1 MSGGENKRRSAQEIS
16 LGKPALQLPRAAVVR
31 CGLPGPGASQT
42 SRERCISVKEILALI
57 PDSLTGQTDIKE
69 YLPENGSHSK
79 LNAEK
84 SLTLFS
90 ALFFYLFQGLKWEK
104 RGDEW

>member
-1 MSGGENKRRSAQEIS
+1 MYKITQNS
-16 LGKPALQLPRAAVVR
+16 LLKKHG
-31 CGLPGPGASQT
+31 
-42 SRERCISVKEILALI
+42 IFY
-57 PDSLTGQTDIKE
+57 LTFSW
-69 YLPENGSHSK
+69 SHSK

>member
-1 MSGGENKRRSAQEIS
+1 MNLAPLSKRFNFEGIVS
-16 LGKPALQLPRAAVVR
+16 LLRKAVNRKVKIFGKW
-31 CGLPGPGASQT
+31 
-42 SRERCISVKEILALI
+42 
-57 PDSLTGQTDIKE
+57 
-69 YLPENGSHSK
+69 SHSK

>member
-1 MSGGENKRRSAQEIS
+1 MSFSQLLTPIS
-16 LGKPALQLPRAAVVR
+16 SLLTPNSYLLTP
-31 CGLPGPGASQT
+31 
-42 SRERCISVKEILALI
+42 IS
-57 PDSLTGQTDIKE
+57 SL
-69 YLPENGSHSK
+69 LRSHSK

>member
-1 MSGGENKRRSAQEIS
+1 MQT
-16 LGKPALQLPRAAVVR
+16 VFW
-31 CGLPGPGASQT
+31 GLVP
-42 SRERCISVKEILALI
+42 ILAQVRV
-57 PDSLTGQTDIKE
+57 GIKKVE
-69 YLPENGSHSK
+69 KKGAHSK

>member
-1 MSGGENKRRSAQEIS
+1 MCRKSVQNTQRAEENW
-16 LGKPALQLPRAAVVR
+16 
-31 CGLPGPGASQT
+31 
-42 SRERCISVKEILALI
+42 
-57 PDSLTGQTDIKE
+57 
-69 YLPENGSHSK
+69 SHSK

>member
-1 MSGGENKRRSAQEIS
+1 MIENSGMGCRLFKIRDR
-16 LGKPALQLPRAAVVR
+16 
-31 CGLPGPGASQT
+31 T
-42 SRERCISVKEILALI
+42 W
-57 PDSLTGQTDIKE
+57 
-69 YLPENGSHSK
+69 SHSK

>member
-1 MSGGENKRRSAQEIS
+1 MLASMEKCDSMILKLDDILQKDPGFGGVI
-16 LGKPALQLPRAAVVR
+16 PRF
-31 CGLPGPGASQT
+31 L
-42 SRERCISVKEILALI
+42 
-57 PDSLTGQTDIKE
+57 
-69 YLPENGSHSK
+69 GSHSK

>member
-1 MSGGENKRRSAQEIS
+1 MKLGESA
-16 LGKPALQLPRAAVVR
+16 
-31 CGLPGPGASQT
+31 
-42 SRERCISVKEILALI
+42 KEEKKHGE
-57 PDSLTGQTDIKE
+57 DR
-69 YLPENGSHSK
+69 SHSK

>member
-1 MSGGENKRRSAQEIS
+1 M
-16 LGKPALQLPRAAVVR
+16 KPTPAFVRVNATLRFVRLNAMVGLHLLLQTNFA
-31 CGLPGPGASQT
+31 CFSW
-42 SRERCISVKEILALI
+42 
-57 PDSLTGQTDIKE
+57 
-69 YLPENGSHSK
+69 SHSK

>member
-1 MSGGENKRRSAQEIS
+1 MPADCKPYYYIGISGN
-16 LGKPALQLPRAAVVR
+16 
-31 CGLPGPGASQT
+31 
-42 SRERCISVKEILALI
+42 VKEFFSRL
-57 PDSLTGQTDIKE
+57 
-69 YLPENGSHSK
+69 YRGSHSK

>member
-1 MSGGENKRRSAQEIS
+1 MAKNRKT
-16 LGKPALQLPRAAVVR
+16 PDMNLPVWF
-31 CGLPGPGASQT
+31 
-42 SRERCISVKEILALI
+42 
-57 PDSLTGQTDIKE
+57 DGQNINEAMKIR
-69 YLPENGSHSK
+69 SHSK

>member
-1 MSGGENKRRSAQEIS
+1 MCGCKEKNAKNS
-16 LGKPALQLPRAAVVR
+16 LW
-31 CGLPGPGASQT
+31 
-42 SRERCISVKEILALI
+42 
-57 PDSLTGQTDIKE
+57 
-69 YLPENGSHSK
+69 SHSK